1 MKKEIVEKLHDGLG
15 ALCFFPPSDNSRKWA
30 VETAKQQGKD
40 YFDYVDELQGKYPEL
55 SGFLPVDAA
64 YAESRGYDLD
74 EYFQALLNGAS
85 KINSQRDID
94 KWLKSK

>member
-15 ALCFFPPSDNSRKWA
+15 ALCFFPPTDNARKWG
-30 VETAKQQGKD
+30 EEMAKKQGKD
-40 YFDYVDELQGKYPEL
+40 YFGYVNELRAKYSEL
-55 SGFLPVDAA
+55 RGFLPLEAA

-74 EYFQALLNGAS
+74 EYWQARLNGAS